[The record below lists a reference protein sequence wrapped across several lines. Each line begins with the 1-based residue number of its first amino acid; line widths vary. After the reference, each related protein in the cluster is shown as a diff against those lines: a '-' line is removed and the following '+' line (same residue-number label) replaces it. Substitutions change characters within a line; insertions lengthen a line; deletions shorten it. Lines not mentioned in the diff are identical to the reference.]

1 MIRGR
6 LPAAEST
13 GTERAA
19 MAGRFVEIEDAA
31 RLLGVG
37 VEEVKRLVERKKL
50 FPLRDGKFKVDEIE
64 RVRASLG
71 DDSSQSGSLALDL
84 PGGDLDL
91 DEPLDLGPAE
101 PNADAGSQTIVR
113 GGAPAGGGD
122 ALSGLAL
129 TDDDDDTVTG
139 GDDLVLESNPGAS
152 SPSLARQAA
161 ASGSLVGGSIAGG
174 DPLTLDMSNV
184 AGISNMSVGP
194 GSGSIAGASGA
205 GSGFAMPADS
215 GLSLEEG
222 GLQVSGID
230 LDTGAA
236 LGSGV
241 DMAGGSLH
249 GDEFNLGEGA
259 GDEDSASVVIATDDS
274 GDSSFFTNVADDS
287 ASVAIDSSGFGD
299 SSSTMLPD
307 VIPAAA
313 IEMGFSGWQ
322 IAGLTCCALVL
333 LTGGIVMYDVLSEI
347 HKPQGE
353 PMSGLL
359 LNAVGQFMGWR
370 R

>member
-1 MIRGR
+1 
-6 LPAAEST
+6 
-13 GTERAA
+13 
-19 MAGRFVEIEDAA
+19 MAGKFVEIEDAA

-37 VEEVKRLVERKKL
+37 VEDVKRLVERKKL
-50 FPLRDGKFKVDEIE
+50 FPMLDGKFKVDEIE

-91 DEPLDLGPAE
+91 DEPLDLGPADSS
-101 PNADAGSQTIVR
+101 ADAGSQTIVR

-139 GDDLVLESNPGAS
+139 GDDLVLEANSGAS
-152 SPSLARQAA
+152 SPSLARSLG
-161 ASGSLVGGSIAGG
+161 ASGSLVGGSVAGG
-174 DPLTLDMSNV
+174 DPLTLDISNISNVSNV
-184 AGISNMSVGP
+184 ANVSVGQ
-194 GSGSIAGASGA
+194 GSGSLAGASA
-205 GSGFAMPADS
+205 AASGFAMPADS
-215 GLSLEEG
+215 GLSLEDGG

-241 DMAGGSLH
+241 DMAGGSLAGGSLAGGSFA
-249 GDEFNLGEGA
+249 GDAFDLGEGA
-259 GDEDSASVVIATDDS
+259 GDEDSASVVIATEES
-274 GDSSFFTNVADDS
+274 GDSSFFENVTDDS
-287 ASVAIDSSGFGD
+287 ASVAIDSSNFDGD
-299 SSSTMLPD
+299 SSTVLPID
-307 VIPAAA
+307 VPEAL

-333 LTGGIVMYDVLSEI
+333 LTGGIVMYDLLSEI

-353 PMSGLL
+353 PISGLL
-359 LNAVGQFMGWR
+359 LNAVGQLMGWR

>member
-1 MIRGR
+1 
-6 LPAAEST
+6 
-13 GTERAA
+13 

-31 RLLGVG
+31 RLLGIG

-71 DDSSQSGSLALDL
+71 DDSSYSGSLSLDL

-91 DEPLDLGPAE
+91 DEPLDIGPAL
-101 PNADAGSQTIVR
+101 PSADAGSQTMVR
-113 GGAPAGGGD
+113 GGPPAGGADG
-122 ALSGLAL
+122 LSGLAI
-129 TDDDDDTVTG
+129 DDDDVTG
-139 GDDLVLESNPGAS
+139 GDDLVLEANPGAS

-174 DPLTLDMSNV
+174 DPLTLDISNV
-184 AGISNMSVGP
+184 AGISSMPVGP
-194 GSGSIAGASGA
+194 GSGSLAAASGA
-205 GSGFAMPADS
+205 GSGFAMPADN

-230 LDTGAA
+230 LDTGVA

-241 DMAGGSLH
+241 EVAGGPLH

-259 GDEDSASVVIATDDS
+259 GDEDSASVVIATEDS
-274 GDSSFFTNVADDS
+274 GDSSFFANVADDS
-287 ASVAIDSSGFGD
+287 ASVTIDSSSFGD

-307 VIPAAA
+307 EIPAAA
-313 IEMGFSGWQ
+313 IEMGFNGWQ

-333 LTGGIVMYDVLSEI
+333 LAGGIVMYDVLSEI